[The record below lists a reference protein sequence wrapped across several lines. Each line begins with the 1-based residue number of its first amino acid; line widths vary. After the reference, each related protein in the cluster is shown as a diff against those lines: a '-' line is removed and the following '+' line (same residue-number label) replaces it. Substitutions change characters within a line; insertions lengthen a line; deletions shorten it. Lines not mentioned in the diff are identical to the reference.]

1 MKKTVGPKNI
11 LYPMPVVLIGA
22 LVNGVANYMPMAH
35 VGILD
40 FSTISLGMGKMHY
53 TASGIKENRAF
64 SVNLPSIDMVKE
76 TDHCG
81 LVSGM
86 HVDKSPLFEP
96 FFGTLTTAPM
106 IRECPLN
113 MECRVTQILDFPKHD
128 IVIGEIVQTYCDEEV
143 LTDGELDYTK
153 IRPIL
158 FTMAGHGFWKLG
170 ERFATAWEVGKEFK
184 G

>member
-1 MKKTVGPKNI
+1 MQKQSELGKPTSYRWFMLFIICLMYLITYMDRVNI
-11 LYPMPVVLIGA
+11 
-22 LVNGVANYMPMAH
+22 
-35 VGILD
+35 
-40 FSTISLGMGKMHY
+40 S
-53 TASGIKENRAF
+53 
-64 SVNLPSIDMVKE
+64 
-76 TDHCG
+76 
-81 LVSGM
+81 
-86 HVDKSPLFEP
+86 
-96 FFGTLTTAPM
+96 TTAPM